1 MEIQYK
7 DQIIKFN
14 IEYKKRKKMKIQ
26 IDQGR
31 RITVLVPKG
40 TEEKYVIELVKLR
53 ASLILE
59 KLKSMEKKTKDI
71 VENKYEDGDKLLY
84 LGKYYV
90 MNIIRDNNTEK
101 NMINFNNEEFTI
113 KLKDYDKDMVKKLIK
128 RFYKKQ
134 CKKVILKRIK
144 HYDSYFNKK
153 IKNIEIIE
161 SKNKWGSCNLNGKL
175 DFNWRLI
182 MAPIEIIDYVVVHEM
197 CHLAHMNH
205 LKSFWRLL
213 GKIIPDY
220 KKRSEWLQYYGNSLN
235 I

>member
-1 MEIQYK
+1 MEIHHN

-14 IEYKKRKKMKIQ
+14 IEYKKRKKIKIQ

-31 RITVLVPKG
+31 RITVLAPKG
-40 TEEKYVIELVKLR
+40 TKEEQIIDSVKSK
-53 ASLILE
+53 ATLILE

-84 LGKYYV
+84 LGKYYI
-90 MNIIRDNNTEK
+90 MNIIMDNNIEK
-101 NMINFNNEEFTI
+101 NMIDFNNEEFTI
-113 KLKDYDKDMVKKLIK
+113 TLKAYDKDTIKKLVK

-144 HYDSYFNKK
+144 EYDNHFNKK

-161 SKNKWGSCNLNGKL
+161 SKNKWGSCNTNGKL

-220 KKRSEWLQYYGNSLN
+220 KKRSEWLQYYGNRLN

>member
-1 MEIQYK
+1 MEIGHKGQT
-7 DQIIKFN
+7 IKFN
-14 IEYKKRKKMKIQ
+14 IEYKKRKKIKIH

-31 RITVLVPKG
+31 RITVLAPKG
-40 TEEKYVIELVKLR
+40 TKEEHIIELVK
-53 ASLILE
+53 SKTTLILE
-59 KLKSMEKKTKDI
+59 KLKSMEKETKDI

-90 MNIIRDNNTEK
+90 MNVIRDNNIEK
-101 NMINFNNEEFTI
+101 NMIDFNNGQFTI
-113 KLKDYDKDMVKKLIK
+113 ILKEYDKDIIKKLIK

-134 CKKVILKRIK
+134 CKKVILKRIN
-144 HYDSYFNKK
+144 HYDNYFHKK
-153 IKNIEIIE
+153 IRNIEIIE
-161 SKNKWGSCNLNGKL
+161 SKNKWGSCNSNKKL

-197 CHLAHMNH
+197 CHLDHMNH

-220 KKRSEWLQYYGNSLN
+220 KRRSEWLQYYGNSLN